1 MFQRS
6 SAGAFCPSSQQSG
19 EYIVDRS
26 GQLDDSCGRKRSY
39 SFPAV
44 VTGHLSSMVC
54 HRIGHQA
61 YRTSRRSV
69 TEFSKKTG
77 DYPSLSATDIKVI
90 ALTFQLEKEKV
101 GIDHLQTEPKVNRV
115 VSFTKNNKD
124 VAVPSGLAGFY
135 LPKKLGQPV
144 VGVSD
149 VIDKADTL
157 TSENKDILSDVED
170 VSSETHLPGNLEPNC
185 HSESEESEA
194 ANDSFEDAGDAGK
207 QDEKQKIVACITGD
221 FAMQNVMKQLGLNVL
236 SVNGRMIRQLR
247 TFILRCYACFKTTS
261 IMTKMFCPNCGN
273 KTLKKVAVSLKEDGT
288 QQIHI
293 NARRPLTARG
303 KRPDEEY
310 ALSSFLGSHQRKARS
325 DALGASQQGRRL
337 KVHTVHQRKAW
348 SRKGGKLRHFRCQRL
363 KEGSMLTI
371 RFLWRT
377 KEYPS
382 NVEQDLL
389 GRGMIRWLQITLQE
403 KPPPVHPTEI
413 RTSIS
418 PSSVVELNTTS
429 ALANYSTE
437 AGIVIAPNTPRQG
450 FVQVLDSDSF
460 QYEGFSPFIMRD
472 VNSRAAVLGIH
483 GQETKHWMRTNPNQA
498 KRKHSKKKK

>member
-1 MFQRS
+1 MHLR
-6 SAGAFCPSSQQSG
+6 
-19 EYIVDRS
+19 EY
-26 GQLDDSCGRKRSY
+26 LDDVGKTILTIQEVVDEITNKRQLRRL
-39 SFPAV
+39 V
-44 VTGHLSSMVC
+44 VLPYDLQLKDVFQEN
-54 HRIGHQA
+54 IK
-61 YRTSRRSV
+61 YK
-69 TEFSKKTG
+69 FSKKTG

-135 LPKKLGQPV
+135 LPKKLGQPIL
-144 VGVSD
+144 GVSD

-194 ANDSFEDAGDAGK
+194 ANDSFEDAGDAGNESGDTDNFEDACDDVTCESEINIDDILVPVK
-207 QDEKQKIVACITGD
+207 NMSLSDDIEKEDNDDGYDDDDDVSDDEDASDENEEEAGWITPGNIAKVKKEMYFEEQDEKQKIVACITGD

-337 KVHTVHQRKAW
+337 KFSLPTP
-348 SRKGGKLRHFRCQRL
+348 KGGKHANNPILVEDQR
-363 KEGSMLTI
+363 I
-371 RFLWRT
+371 
-377 KEYPS
+377 P
-382 NVEQDLL
+382 QQ
-389 GRGMIRWLQITLQE
+389 RGTR
-403 KPPPVHPTEI
+403 
-413 RTSIS
+413 
-418 PSSVVELNTTS
+418 
-429 ALANYSTE
+429 LARQRNDPLAPDY
-437 AGIVIAPNTPRQG
+437 IA
-450 FVQVLDSDSF
+450 
-460 QYEGFSPFIMRD
+460 GFSPFIMRD

>member
-1 MFQRS
+1 MSNKVEYLVVDTSAFIKNASLQDVGKTILSIQEVVDEITNKRQLRRLVVLPYDLQLKDVFQ
-6 SAGAFCPSSQQSG
+6 
-19 EYIVDRS
+19 ENIKY
-26 GQLDDSCGRKRSY
+26 K
-39 SFPAV
+39 
-44 VTGHLSSMVC
+44 
-54 HRIGHQA
+54 
-61 YRTSRRSV
+61 
-69 TEFSKKTG
+69 FSKKTG

-135 LPKKLGQPV
+135 LPKKLNMNLSDDIEKEENDDGYDDDDDDDD
-144 VGVSD
+144 VSD
-149 VIDKADTL
+149 VDEDASD
-157 TSENKDILSDVED
+157 ENEE
-170 VSSETHLPGNLEPNC
+170 ETGWITPGNIAKVKKEMYF
-185 HSESEESEA
+185 EE
-194 ANDSFEDAGDAGK
+194 

-303 KRPDEEY
+303 KRFSLP
-310 ALSSFLGSHQRKARS
+310 
-325 DALGASQQGRRL
+325 
-337 KVHTVHQRKAW
+337 TP
-348 SRKGGKLRHFRCQRL
+348 KGGKHANNPILVEDQR
-363 KEGSMLTI
+363 I
-371 RFLWRT
+371 
-377 KEYPS
+377 P
-382 NVEQDLL
+382 QQ
-389 GRGMIRWLQITLQE
+389 RGTR
-403 KPPPVHPTEI
+403 
-413 RTSIS
+413 
-418 PSSVVELNTTS
+418 
-429 ALANYSTE
+429 LARQRNDPLAPDY
-437 AGIVIAPNTPRQG
+437 IA
-450 FVQVLDSDSF
+450 
-460 QYEGFSPFIMRD
+460 GFSPFIMRD

-483 GQETKHWMRTNPNQA
+483 GQETKHWMRSNPNQA

>member
-1 MFQRS
+1 MHVSEILALVELKDVPPAALTTF
-6 SAGAFCPSSQQSG
+6 A
-19 EYIVDRS
+19 
-26 GQLDDSCGRKRSY
+26 RKRWTQQPQI
-39 SFPAV
+39 FKIMLRGIVEV
-44 VTGHLSSMVC
+44 VIMKEDVGKTIFTIQEVVDEITNKRQL
-54 HRIGHQA
+54 
-61 YRTSRRSV
+61 RRLV
-69 TEFSKKTG
+69 VLPYDLQLKDVFQENIKYKFSKKTG

-135 LPKKLGQPV
+135 LPKKLGQPIL
-144 VGVSD
+144 GVSD

-194 ANDSFEDAGDAGK
+194 ANDSFEDAGDAGNESGDTDNFEDACDDVTCESEINIDDILVPVK
-207 QDEKQKIVACITGD
+207 NMSLSDDIEKEDNDDGYDDDDDVSDDEDASDENEEEAGWITPGNIAKVKKEMYFEEQDEKQKIVACITGD

-303 KRPDEEY
+303 KRFSLP
-310 ALSSFLGSHQRKARS
+310 
-325 DALGASQQGRRL
+325 
-337 KVHTVHQRKAW
+337 TP
-348 SRKGGKLRHFRCQRL
+348 KGGKHANNPILVEDQR
-363 KEGSMLTI
+363 I
-371 RFLWRT
+371 
-377 KEYPS
+377 P
-382 NVEQDLL
+382 QQ
-389 GRGMIRWLQITLQE
+389 RGTR
-403 KPPPVHPTEI
+403 
-413 RTSIS
+413 
-418 PSSVVELNTTS
+418 
-429 ALANYSTE
+429 LARQRNDPLAPDY
-437 AGIVIAPNTPRQG
+437 IA
-450 FVQVLDSDSF
+450 
-460 QYEGFSPFIMRD
+460 GFSPFIMRD